1 MDFKCANKKSCFE
14 ISLFNVIH
22 PLVDVLFILL
32 PPGQTNLNNM
42 ETWLH
47 RAVMNNT
54 RATIYYINDSE
65 SNSNDTLMLDEEADL
80 IPVTQEIINFLNL
93 YYLGFIIVLG
103 FLGHGANVIVFTRRR
118 KKLSSPSYYLTALSV
133 VDLVF
138 LVTVFFLWLT
148 HFDVE
153 LFFQPGVYQGL
164 FYLSSTSSCIS
175 AWLVAAFTFER
186 LIVVR
191 YPLKRTKICTVRR
204 AKVIIA
210 SLIVMAAIIQLVS
223 FFPTGKRGVGVTSV
237 DSSSSTTTS
246 SVENSRKTADR
257 VVPFHYEMV
266 RIFSMLET
274 VVTLVIPPV
283 AIVIMNGVIIHG
295 LTRHQLN
302 QSFITGRNKH
312 APSLKN
318 KTQLRHSRRVNIQV
332 SIFTIFFCVFL
343 TAEWPVSI
351 V

>member
-1 MDFKCANKKSCFE
+1 MVLY
-14 ISLFNVIH
+14 I
-22 PLVDVLFILL
+22 LFIFFIFLNRGLL
-32 PPGQTNLNNM
+32 GYFNILLVSLWHKFSLAGCSVHIRAFDRRPLPAEAHEN
-42 ETWLH
+42 LH
-47 RAVMNNT
+47 RSQGQSDYRQSYRYGGNYSV
-54 RATIYYINDSE
+54 
-65 SNSNDTLMLDEEADL
+65 
-80 IPVTQEIINFLNL
+80 
-93 YYLGFIIVLG
+93 GFI
-103 FLGHGANVIVFTRRR
+103 
-118 KKLSSPSYYLTALSV
+118 
-133 VDLVF
+133 
-138 LVTVFFLWLT
+138 
-148 HFDVE
+148 
-153 LFFQPGVYQGL
+153 
-164 FYLSSTSSCIS
+164 
-175 AWLVAAFTFER
+175 
-186 LIVVR
+186 
-191 YPLKRTKICTVRR
+191 
-204 AKVIIA
+204 
-210 SLIVMAAIIQLVS
+210 
-223 FFPTGKRGVGVTSV
+223 FPTGKRGVGVKSV